1 MRDITEQITFDQLMG
16 INPEYDSFV
25 AKFKP
30 KKTTDDC
37 YTPPLVF
44 DAVADWVAR
53 EYGVEKARFVRP
65 FFPGG
70 NYETFPYQPGEIVV
84 DNPPFSIMSK
94 IVRHYDK
101 QGIPFFLFG
110 PSLTLFNSGV
120 MSVTYIPADC
130 DITYENGAVVRT
142 GFITNLDT
150 CLVRS
155 APDLYVAV
163 KAAMAETLKET
174 KTRIPKYSYPDNV
187 VTSAMVQRY
196 SKYGIEYRLERD
208 AAVFIS
214 ALDMQKEQGKTVF
227 GGGFLTGERAA
238 AERAAAERAAAE
250 RAAAE
255 RAAAERAAAT
265 RWVLSDREKEIVR
278 KLGEGKDEG
287 NAE

>member
-1 MRDITEQITFDQLMG
+1 MG

-94 IVRHYDK
+94 IVRNYDK

-250 RAAAE
+250 RAAA
-255 RAAAERAAAT
+255 T
-265 RWVLSDREKEIVR
+265 RGVLSDREKEIVR

-287 NAE
+287 HAE

>member
-1 MRDITEQITFDQLMG
+1 MTEQITFDQLMG
-16 INPEYDSFV
+16 INPEYDAFV
-25 AKFKP
+25 EKFES

-44 DAVADWVAR
+44 DAVADWVAN
-53 EYGVEKARFVRP
+53 EYNVERARFVRP
-65 FFPGG
+65 FYPGG
-70 NYETFPYQPGEIVV
+70 NYETFPYQPGDIVV
-84 DNPPFSIMSK
+84 DNPPFSIMSR
-94 IVRHYDK
+94 IINHYDK

-110 PSLTLFNSGV
+110 PSLTLFNARC

-155 APDLYVAV
+155 APDLHVAV

-174 KTRIPKYSYPDNV
+174 KTQLPQYSYPDNV

-208 AAVFIS
+208 AAVFIR
-214 ALDMQKEQGKTVF
+214 ALDMQKERGKAVF
-227 GGGFLTGERAA
+227 GGGFLTGEC
-238 AERAAAERAAAE
+238 AAAERAAAE

-265 RWVLSDREKEIVR
+265 RWALSDREREIVR
-278 KLGEGKDEG
+278 KLDEKE
-287 NAE
+287 A

>member
-1 MRDITEQITFDQLMG
+1 MTEQITFDQLMG
-16 INPEYDSFV
+16 INPEYDSFT
-25 AKFKP
+25 AKFEP

-44 DAVADWVAR
+44 DAVADWVEK
-53 EYGVEKARFVRP
+53 EYGVERARFVRP
-65 FFPGG
+65 FYPGG

-101 QGIPFFLFG
+101 RGIPFFLFG
-110 PSLTLFNSGV
+110 PSLTLFGSGL
-120 MSVTYIPADC
+120 MSVTYIPAGC

-155 APDLYVAV
+155 APDLHVAV

-174 KTRIPKYSYPDNV
+174 KTQLPQYSYPDNV

-208 AAVFIS
+208 AAVFIR
-214 ALDMQKEQGKTVF
+214 ALDMQKQQGKAVF

-238 AERAAAERAAAE
+238 AEREAAEREAAERAAAE

-255 RAAAERAAAT
+255 REAAEREAAT
-265 RWVLSDREKEIVR
+265 RWVLSDREKKIIKEI
-278 KLGEGKDEG
+278 DERR
-287 NAE
+287 NP